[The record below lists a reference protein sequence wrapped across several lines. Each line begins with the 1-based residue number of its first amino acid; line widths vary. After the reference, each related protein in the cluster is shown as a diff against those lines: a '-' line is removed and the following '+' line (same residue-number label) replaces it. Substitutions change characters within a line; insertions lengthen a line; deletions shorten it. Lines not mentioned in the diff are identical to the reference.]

1 MLKAAQLTRLQ
12 LLYIVDVT
20 PCLLNDG
27 RPGLSMTNG
36 GRLIVFPT
44 QCSRGRGSFGQ
55 QVIDNLSLAL
65 CFVRHDKC
73 CSSSLPLKNFLRL
86 KSHYYICAFW
96 YSFLQFC
103 RVKPIFHL
111 IVPNRA
117 IIGRGK

>member
-36 GRLIVFPT
+36 GRLIVFPI

-65 CFVRHDKC
+65 CFESMTFVHFGIAS
-73 CSSSLPLKNFLRL
+73 CSSVGLNLFS
-86 KSHYYICAFW
+86 I
-96 YSFLQFC
+96 
-103 RVKPIFHL
+103 
-111 IVPNRA
+111 
-117 IIGRGK
+117 

>member
-1 MLKAAQLTRLQ
+1 MLKAVQLTRLQ
-12 LLYIVDVT
+12 LLYIVNVM

-65 CFVRHDKC
+65 CFESMTSVARSLFRRRI
-73 CSSSLPLKNFLRL
+73 SS
-86 KSHYYICAFW
+86 
-96 YSFLQFC
+96 
-103 RVKPIFHL
+103 V
-111 IVPNRA
+111 
-117 IIGRGK
+117 